1 MLATG
6 LFYAFNYN
14 NKGSMDFITNA
25 TQIHNATDI
34 ITSLNKDESK
44 KSVDY
49 LVV

>member
-34 ITSLNKDESK
+34 YTSLNKDESK
-44 KSVDY
+44 KVFDY
-49 LVV
+49 LV